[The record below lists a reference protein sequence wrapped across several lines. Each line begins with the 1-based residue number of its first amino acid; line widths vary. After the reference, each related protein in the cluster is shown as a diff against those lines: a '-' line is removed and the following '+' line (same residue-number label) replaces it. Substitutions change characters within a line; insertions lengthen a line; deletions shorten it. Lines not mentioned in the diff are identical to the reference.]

1 MAAAGVREGSITKRR
16 LFAQGNGGFTLIELL
31 VATAIFAII
40 AIFLLTTF
48 IQALSQAGYSNE
60 RSAAT
65 TIGMQVME
73 QVRSSANP
81 YALVAFDPLVRTPI
95 ANITGAMCTGP
106 DPSPYCGL
114 ANPTPYAFDLQV
126 DITPND
132 NFGLITVTV
141 QIYRTGSLAGVPPIV
156 QLTTILDDL

>member
-1 MAAAGVREGSITKRR
+1 MAAAGVREGPITKRR
-16 LFAQGNGGFTLIELL
+16 PFAQGNAGFTLIELL
-31 VATAIFAII
+31 VATAIFGII
-40 AIFLLTTF
+40 AVFLLTTF

-65 TIGMQVME
+65 TLGIQVME

-81 YALVAFDPLVRTPI
+81 YQLVAFDPLVRTPI
-95 ANITGAMCTGP
+95 SNIPCVGP

-126 DITPND
+126 DVTPDD
-132 NFGLITVTV
+132 NLGIITVTV
-141 QIYRTGSLAGVPPIV
+141 QVFRSGAGAGVPPIV
-156 QLTTILDDL
+156 RLTTVLDDV